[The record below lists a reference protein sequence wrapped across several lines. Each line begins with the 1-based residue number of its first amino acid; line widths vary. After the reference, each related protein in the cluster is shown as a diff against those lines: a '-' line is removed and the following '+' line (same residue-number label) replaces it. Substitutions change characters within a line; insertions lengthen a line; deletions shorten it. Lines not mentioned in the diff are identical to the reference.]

1 VWKIKTKIKMEVSK
15 MAKKKSTVVGV
26 LVTIIVLLIVAILVA
41 PSFIDKALKVAVEKA
56 GTKQLGVGVSVEK
69 VHLNIFNG
77 SIAITG
83 LKIKNPAGYQYENML
98 EVASINAKAN
108 TGSLFSDVVEVNQI
122 DINDIAVVIE
132 QKGLASNVSEVLK
145 NTKGDSEAKPAPT
158 PSPAEK
164 EGKNV
169 HIASLDIANIGVT
182 AKLLPI
188 PGKADSV
195 KLKIAKLHL
204 SDIGGKDTS
213 LGEATG
219 KIFKAISAAIATQ
232 GAGIIPADMVGSIN
246 DSLKGVEDI
255 MKTADQAGKEVQKAA
270 EGLKGLF
277 KKKE

>member
-1 VWKIKTKIKMEVSK
+1 
-15 MAKKKSTVVGV
+15 MAKKKNVVVGV
-26 LVTIIVLLIVAILVA
+26 LVTIVVLLVVAALA
-41 PSFIDKALKVAVEKA
+41 SLFFIDGILKVAIEKE

-77 SIAITG
+77 SIAIAG

-98 EVASINAKAN
+98 EVASISAKAD

-132 QKGLASNVSEVLK
+132 QKGTVSNLSEVLK
-145 NTKGDSEAKPAPT
+145 NTKGDSEAKPT
-158 PSPAEK
+158 PAPAEK
-164 EGKNV
+164 KGKNV
-169 HIASLDIANIGVT
+169 HIASLDIADIGVT

-204 SDIGGKDTS
+204 SDIGGKETS

-219 KIFKAISAAIATQ
+219 KIFKAISAAIASQ

-246 DSLKGVEDI
+246 DSLAGI
-255 MKTADQAGKEVQKAA
+255 GKTGEEILKSTGADKEIQKAA

-277 KKKE
+277 KKKEQP

>member
-1 VWKIKTKIKMEVSK
+1 
-15 MAKKKSTVVGV
+15 MAKKKSTVAGV
-26 LVTIIVLLIVAILVA
+26 LFTIIVLLIIAALAA
-41 PSFIDKALKVAVEKA
+41 PSFIDKILKVAVEKA

-69 VHLNIFNG
+69 VHLNIFSG
-77 SIAITG
+77 SIAIAG

-98 EVASINAKAN
+98 EVSSISAKAD

-132 QKGLASNVSEVLK
+132 QKGTVSNLSEVLK

-158 PSPAEK
+158 EK
-164 EGKNV
+164 NGKNV

-195 KLKIAKLHL
+195 KLSIAKLHL
-204 SDIGGKDTS
+204 SDIGGKETS

-219 KIFKAISAAIATQ
+219 KIFAAISAAIASQ

-246 DSLKGVEDI
+246 DSLAGI
-255 MKTADQAGKEVQKAA
+255 GKTGEEILKSTGADKELEKAT

-277 KKKE
+277 KKKEQP

>member
-1 VWKIKTKIKMEVSK
+1 
-15 MAKKKSTVVGV
+15 MAKKKSKVVGV
-26 LVTIIVLLIVAILVA
+26 LITIVVLLIVAALAALFFVDGI
-41 PSFIDKALKVAVEKA
+41 LKVAIERA
-56 GTKQLGVGVSVEK
+56 GTKQLGVGVSVEN
-69 VHLNIFNG
+69 VHLSLFNG
-77 SIAITG
+77 SISIAG

-98 EVASINAKAN
+98 EIASISAKAD

-132 QKGLASNVSEVLK
+132 QKGTVSNLSEVLK

-158 PSPAEK
+158 DEK
-164 EGKNV
+164 GKSV
-169 HIASLDIANIGVT
+169 HITSLDIANIGVT

-204 SDIGGKDTS
+204 SDIGGKGAS
-213 LGEATG
+213 LGEVTG
-219 KIFKAISAAIATQ
+219 KIFKAISAAIASQ

-246 DSLKGVEDI
+246 DSLGSLGKAGGELL
-255 MKTADQAGKEVQKAA
+255 KSTGADKEIEKAT